1 MDCAR
6 AVLGVAGGANVLLYL
21 PQTFGV
27 VQNGRNLLTQQVTP
41 SSLSATFN
49 LRPKKTASQ
58 GGAAAE
64 PRARQGPGVPFSGA
78 TERHGSDS
86 EGSCATPRDP
96 PCPQS
101 SRTAGLAE
109 SPLTPDRLSTLTVD
123 H

>member
-6 AVLGVAGGANVLLYL
+6 AVLGVAGGANVLFYP

-27 VQNGRNLLTQQVTP
+27 VQDGRNLLTQQVIR
-41 SSLSATFN
+41 SSLPATFN

-58 GGAAAE
+58 GAAPAKLGV
-64 PRARQGPGVPFSGA
+64 RQRLGVPFSGA
-78 TERHGSDS
+78 MERHCRDIQ
-86 EGSCATPRDP
+86 GSCGTPRDT

-101 SRTAGLAE
+101 SRTAGFAE
-109 SPLTPDRLSTLTVD
+109 SPLTPEHLSTLTVD